1 MSWITENLA
10 NVLIAAGIGALIVD
24 MVFFGFG
31 TFILVFLG
39 GSLLISG
46 LAMLAGILP
55 NTMDAALW
63 SNAVLTAA
71 LGVVLWKPL
80 RRFQNKNGTKQIES
94 DFAADA
100 FVVQQ
105 DVDIQGLSERMY
117 SGVRWKLKSETPISK
132 GTLVE
137 VTKVEV
143 GVLWVQE
150 KWN

>member
-1 MSWITENLA
+1 MSWLAENLS

-31 TFILVFLG
+31 TFILIFLG

-46 LAMLAGILP
+46 LAMLLGILP

-63 SNAVLTAA
+63 SNAILTAI

-80 RRFQNKNGTKQIES
+80 RRIQNKNGSKQITN
-94 DFAADA
+94 DFASDP
-100 FVVQQ
+100 FVLQQ
-105 DVDIQGLSERMY
+105 DVDIQGLTEHMY
-117 SGVRWKLKSETPISK
+117 SGVRWKLRSHQPLSK

-137 VTKVEV
+137 VVKVEV
-143 GVLWVQE
+143 GSLWVKAKEQ
-150 KWN
+150 